1 MSVVRICRL
10 SLCLACLCFAGSSI
24 ANENEELHQTALT
37 AIAMEQVCDKAN
49 PGMNASIE
57 NTFVN
62 DPSMEQIKPEVRRV
76 QSDPAYK
83 AEVAAMVNTLS
94 TPSFQVLQQQLCG
107 VYAPK

>member
-24 ANENEELHQTALT
+24 ANENEEVHQTALT

-57 NTFVN
+57 NALAN
-62 DPSMEQIKPEVRRV
+62 EPSMESIKPEVRKV

-83 AEVAAMVNTLS
+83 AEVAAMVTTLS
-94 TPSFQVLQQQLCG
+94 APHLKVLQKELCG
-107 VYAPK
+107 PYAPK

>member
-10 SLCLACLCFAGSSI
+10 SLSLACLCFAGSSI
-24 ANENEELHQTALT
+24 ANENEEVHRTALT
-37 AIAMEQVCDKAN
+37 AIAMEQSCDKAN
-49 PGMNASIE
+49 PGMNVSIE
-57 NTFVN
+57 NAFAN
-62 DPSMEQIKPEVRRV
+62 DPSLERIKPEVRKV

-94 TPSFQVLQQQLCG
+94 TPPFQVLQQQLCS

>member
-10 SLCLACLCFAGSSI
+10 SLSLACLCFAGSSI
-24 ANENEELHQTALT
+24 ANENEEMHRTALT

-57 NTFVN
+57 NAFAN
-62 DPSMEQIKPEVRRV
+62 EPSLERIKPEVRKV

-94 TPSFQVLQQQLCG
+94 APPFQVLQKELCG
-107 VYAPK
+107 PYAPK